1 MILFWSLSAL
11 LVLGALA
18 AVLWPLLRVRQSG
31 TGAAAGISQAL
42 HDRQR
47 NELQEEYANGL
58 IDDVQLIAAGREL
71 ESGYTDSN
79 NAHATEATQGRAA
92 SLAAPAI
99 TLFLLPI
106 VAVFLYLYLGSSER
120 VTAEVVQIQITGQHS
135 VDDMVVRLKER
146 LQREPD
152 DAQGW
157 MLLGRSYMMMK
168 YHEEAAQAFQN
179 ASQRVTG
186 DSQLLADYAEALM
199 LASNNNFSEQADQLV
214 NQALELQPDNAKALW
229 IAGISAASR
238 GDQGSATQLW
248 RKLLPLLPPGSEEAT
263 TLQNYIDEAA
273 AGGSLELIP
282 SGSTE
287 GASTV
292 SQGSQISGAQISVSV
307 QLSPEL
313 AAKVSPD
320 DTLFIF
326 ARAAQGPKMPLAIV
340 RGTAADLPRQVVLDD
355 AMAMTPQMQ
364 LSLFEQVVVGARIS
378 KSGNAIAQEGDL
390 QGISAVLKVSTAEP
404 VIITIDQV
412 VTQQGVK

>member
-1 MILFWSLSAL
+1 MMLFWSLSAL
-11 LVLGALA
+11 LVIGALA
-18 AVLWPLLRVRQSG
+18 SVLWPLLRVRQSDIESAVG
-31 TGAAAGISQAL
+31 MGQAL

-71 ESGYTDSN
+71 DSGYTESN
-79 NAHATEATQGRAA
+79 DVHATDAPQGRATG
-92 SLAAPAI
+92 LTAPAI
-99 TLFLLPI
+99 TLLLLPI
-106 VAVFLYLYLGSSER
+106 VAVFLYLYLGSSEQ
-120 VTAEVVQIQITGQHS
+120 VTADLVQDQTTGQHS

-146 LQREPD
+146 LQREPE

-168 YHEEAAQAFQN
+168 YHEEAAQAFEN
-179 ASQRVTG
+179 ASKHVSG
-186 DSQLLADYAEALM
+186 DSQLLADYAEALI
-199 LASNNNFSEQADQLV
+199 LASNNNFNEQADQLV

-238 GDQGSATQLW
+238 GDQGSAAQLW

-263 TLQNYIDEAA
+263 TLQNYIAEAA
-273 AGGSLELIP
+273 GGGSLELIP
-282 SGSTE
+282 GGSTE
-287 GASTV
+287 ETSTAP
-292 SQGSQISGAQISVSV
+292 QNSQISAAQISVSV
-307 QLSPEL
+307 ELSPEL
-313 AAKVSPD
+313 AANVSPD

-355 AMAMTPQMQ
+355 AMAMMPQMK
-364 LSLFEQVVVGARIS
+364 LSLFEQVVVEARIS

-390 QGISAVLKVSTAEP
+390 QGVSAALKVDSTAP
-404 VIITIDQV
+404 VIITINQV
-412 VTQQGVK
+412 VTQ